1 MEEKNA
7 MLEEHLLEGTDQ
19 KGGFRTLPFIIGIEA
34 LEKMATFGLMPNMTL
49 YLMKEYHMEM
59 TTASNLLFFWSAATN
74 FMPLLGALVADSFL
88 GRFYT
93 IGIGS
98 VISLMG
104 MILLW
109 STTVIPQARPPPCE
123 QFNHSCSSPTIFQF
137 MYLCTAFGLI
147 SVGAGGIRSS
157 SLAFGADQ
165 LEKGDFKKSSGLK
178 ESYFSWYYASYMFS
192 VLIALTCVVYIQ
204 DNMGWG
210 VGFAV
215 PAVLVLFG
223 VSIFFLASRFYVKL
237 KSKTSLLTGFIQVV
251 VASYRNRRL
260 DLKDGINNVCHRKN
274 GSGLVFP
281 SENLR
286 FLNKACI
293 VRDPNKDLTADGRAV
308 NPWSLCSVEQVE
320 ELKALLRVLP
330 IWSTGMI
337 MSINISQNSFP
348 LLQAVSMD
356 RRITSSFS
364 IPAASFSTFTVISV
378 ILWVAVYDRVFLPL
392 ASRVMRKPVHVSTKR
407 RMGIGIVFSFL
418 AMLASAGI
426 EAIRRSLAVDEGYL
440 DRPLAMTQMSAM
452 WLVPQNCL
460 TGFAEASNAIAQ
472 NEFYFSEFPRSMSS
486 IASTLNGIGMSL
498 ANLAASFIMDAVD
511 TLSKAGGKESWISS
525 NINKGHYDYYYL
537 VLAALSMANM
547 MYFLLCSSI
556 YGPLKEEKKIAEE
569 EDES

>member
-1 MEEKNA
+1 
-7 MLEEHLLEGTDQ
+7 
-19 KGGFRTLPFIIGIEA
+19 
-34 LEKMATFGLMPNMTL
+34 
-49 YLMKEYHMEM
+49 
-59 TTASNLLFFWSAATN
+59 
-74 FMPLLGALVADSFL
+74 
-88 GRFYT
+88 
-93 IGIGS
+93 
-98 VISLMG
+98 
-104 MILLW
+104 
-109 STTVIPQARPPPCE
+109 
-123 QFNHSCSSPTIFQF
+123 

-223 VSIFFLASRFYVKL
+223 VSIFFFASRFYVKL

-260 DLKDGINNVCHRKN
+260 DLKDGVNNVCHRKN

-286 FLNKACI
+286 
-293 VRDPNKDLTADGRAV
+293 DPDKDLTADGRAV

-320 ELKALLRVLP
+320 ELKALLRSHEKTSSCKYQKKNGN
-330 IWSTGMI
+330 W
-337 MSINISQNSFP
+337 NSF
-348 LLQAVSMD
+348 LILGHVGISRNRSYSSIACSR
-356 RRITSSFS
+356 RRILGSPTSYD
-364 IPAASFSTFTVISV
+364 PNVGN
-378 ILWVAVYDRVFLPL
+378 VA
-392 ASRVMRKPVHVSTKR
+392 
-407 RMGIGIVFSFL
+407 
-418 AMLASAGI
+418 
-426 EAIRRSLAVDEGYL
+426 
-440 DRPLAMTQMSAM
+440 
-452 WLVPQNCL
+452 VPQNCL

-498 ANLAASFIMDAVD
+498 ANLAASFIMNAVD

-556 YGPLKEEKKIAEE
+556 YGPLKEEKKIAEK

>member
-34 LEKMATFGLMPNMTL
+34 LEKMPTFGLMPNMTL

-59 TTASNLLFFWSAATN
+59 TTASNLVSSHQFHATSWSPCCR
-74 FMPLLGALVADSFL
+74 FFL
-88 GRFYT
+88 GQVLYYWDWFCYF
-93 IGIGS
+93 S
-98 VISLMG
+98 H
-104 MILLW
+104 
-109 STTVIPQARPPPCE
+109 VIPQARPPPCE

-178 ESYFSWYYASYMFS
+178 ESYFSCAC
-192 VLIALTCVVYIQ
+192 L
-204 DNMGWG
+204 
-210 VGFAV
+210 
-215 PAVLVLFG
+215 LVLFG
-223 VSIFFLASRFYVKL
+223 VSIFFLASHFYVKL

-251 VASYRNRRL
+251 ASYRNRRL
-260 DLKDGINNVCHRKN
+260 DLKDSVNNVCHRKN

-293 VRDPNKDLTADGRAV
+293 VRDPDKDLTADGRAV

-356 RRITSSFS
+356 RHITSSFT
-364 IPAASFSTFTVISV
+364 IPAASFSMFTVISV

-392 ASRVMRKPVHVSTKR
+392 ASRVMRRPVHVSTKR

-440 DRPLAMTQMSAM
+440 DRPLAMTRMSAM

-498 ANLAASFIMDAVD
+498 ANLAASFIMNAVD

-547 MYFLLCSSI
+547 MYFFSVVASTGLL
-556 YGPLKEEKKIAEE
+556 KKRRR
-569 EDES
+569 

>member
-1 MEEKNA
+1 MEEKNT
-7 MLEEHLLEGTDQ
+7 MLEERLLEGTDQ

-104 MILLW
+104 MILVW

-123 QFNHSCSSPTIFQF
+123 QFNNSCSSPTIFQF

-157 SLAFGADQ
+157 ALAFGADQ

-215 PAVLVLFG
+215 PAVLMLFG

-237 KSKTSLLTGFIQVV
+237 KSKTSLVTGFIQVA

-260 DLKDGINNVCHRKN
+260 DLTDGVNKVCHHKN
-274 GSGLVFP
+274 GSALVFP

-293 VRDPNKDLTADGRAV
+293 VRDPDKDLTADGRAV

-320 ELKALLRVLP
+320 ELKALLRTYYVK
-330 IWSTGMI
+330 
-337 MSINISQNSFP
+337 FH
-348 LLQAVSMD
+348 D
-356 RRITSSFS
+356 TSS
-364 IPAASFSTFTVISV
+364 IIQH
-378 ILWVAVYDRVFLPL
+378 VYGNIRYTMGCCLRPHVSPL
-392 ASRVMRKPVHVSTKR
+392 ASRVMRRPVHVSTKR
-407 RMGIGIVFSFL
+407 RMGIGIVFSCL
-418 AMLASAGI
+418 AMLTSAGI
-426 EAIRRSLAVDEGYL
+426 EAIRRSLAIDEGYL
-440 DRPLAMTQMSAM
+440 DRPLATTQMSAM

-486 IASTLNGIGMSL
+486 IASTLNGIGMSM
-498 ANLAASFIMDAVD
+498 ANLAASFIMNAVD
-511 TLSKAGGKESWISS
+511 SLTKAGGKESWISS

-547 MYFLLCSSI
+547 MYFLVCSSI
-556 YGPLKEEKKIAEE
+556 YGPLKEERKIAEE
-569 EDES
+569 ECES